1 MKKIILIILILAS
14 VGVLFY
20 LASIAPYH
28 IYTMTLTEGV
38 DTRFLKMK
46 PTTRE
51 YYDGNEMLVFKEDEA
66 VRITK
71 NLFQKIHLANF
82 EMELPTG
89 MPSLSMIPEIKIQSN
104 KIRLGSSLIDAKNR
118 EYFAFIAEK
127 EFLFD
132 INIET
137 QDLFL
142 LPVFRN
148 YLAKK
153 SPQDIWQDIFSKKLS
168 LPSNEGKGF
177 KESLDAL
184 NEVSYYEL
192 VYNLYILNLRSRLLP
207 EKIKS
212 IEYDSESQ
220 VGIVIFED
228 SNNLRVERIFVLNQ
242 GIVYPISIKTNLL
255 YPLAKISRNKFIRTL
270 KFKDSSK
277 DSSVSI
283 YAEYKNLEYRERLDQ
298 KGMILL
304 FSAWSHDLE
313 NKDYIRVII
322 MFLERGQ
329 TNIKYL
335 RPFYEYAYKKFGSTF
350 SNEKEFLIESGE
362 EKLKRKMTEELEL
375 EQKIEANK
383 KTPIYEGQI
392 ENQDEKIKSM
402 LIKAKESKVN
412 SDDKVMELNMD

>member
-1 MKKIILIILILAS
+1 MKKAILVILIFAS
-14 VGVLFY
+14 IGVLFY

-46 PTTRE
+46 PTPRE
-51 YYDGNEMLVFKEDEA
+51 YYDGHDMLIFKEDESIK
-66 VRITK
+66 ITK
-71 NLFQKIHLANF
+71 NLFQNIHLSNF
-82 EMELPTG
+82 EMTLPTG
-89 MPSLSMIPEIKIQSN
+89 MPSLSMIPEIKVQSN
-104 KIRLGSSLIDAKNR
+104 KIRLGASLIDAKNR
-118 EYFAFIAEK
+118 EYFSFNAEK

-137 QDLFL
+137 QDLYL

-153 SPQDIWQDIFSKKLS
+153 SPQDIWKDIFSKKLS
-168 LPSNEGKGF
+168 LPSNEGKSF
-177 KESLDAL
+177 KQSLDAL

-207 EKIKS
+207 ENIKR
-212 IEYDSESQ
+212 IEFDSKSE
-220 VGIVIFED
+220 VGSVVFED
-228 SNNLRVERIFVLNQ
+228 GQSRRVERIFVLNQ
-242 GIVYPISIKTNLL
+242 GIVYPITIRTNLL
-255 YPLAKISRNKFIRTL
+255 YPLAKISRNRFIDNL
-270 KFKDSSK
+270 KFKNSTK

-304 FSAWSHDLE
+304 FSAWSHDID

-322 MFLERGQ
+322 LFLERGQ
-329 TNIKYL
+329 TNIKFL

-350 SNEKEFLIESGE
+350 SNEKDFLIETGE
-362 EKLKRKMTEELEL
+362 EKLKRKMSEELEL
-375 EQKIEANK
+375 EQKLEASK
-383 KTPIYEGQI
+383 KAPTFEGQI
-392 ENQDEKIKSM
+392 DNQDEKIKSM
-402 LIKAKESKVN
+402 LIKAKESKSN